1 MSRHAVETSFLGHRV
16 PKEVKLLIKQLKTT
30 KAEEVSASIDSVV
43 SFLEDDVVPD
53 FKKLDPA
60 KSRTLFAGFYC
71 ILRLALRHKDLQE
84 NTFLAVLK
92 DLSFSDQVISELIK
106 HLYKRNLV
114 TKNKEEQFPD
124 KFRDV
129 DWRLDVVLSNNHLAK
144 VLQPEVML
152 EIKMENKEGITLK
165 LSQQEFH
172 ALRHSTARILH
183 DMCQLRD
190 KKFIQSK

>member
-92 DLSFSDQVISELIK
+92 DLSFSDQ
-106 HLYKRNLV
+106 RNLV